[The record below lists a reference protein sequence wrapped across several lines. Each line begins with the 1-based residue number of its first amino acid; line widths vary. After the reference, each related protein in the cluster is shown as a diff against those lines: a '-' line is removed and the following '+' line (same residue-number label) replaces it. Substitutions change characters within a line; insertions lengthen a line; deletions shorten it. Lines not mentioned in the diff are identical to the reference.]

1 MVLLLEPLK
10 ENCDLR
16 LAATCKNIHLMMYLM
31 YSASDVFV

>member
-10 ENCDLR
+10 ENCDLG
-16 LAATCKNIHLMMYLM
+16 LAATCKHIHSVMYLM